1 VCCAIVS
8 LVNIACGI
16 IAVIVN
22 KNKRLNSF
30 WAFVLGVTLNVIGII
45 IVAVLPD
52 KAQQPP
58 APASDPAK
66 SRLIKCPLC
75 DTQLWVKPTTT
86 QFRCSNCDGV
96 SALPAAHPMVKK
108 SAA

>member
-1 VCCAIVS
+1 MDVNVIVS

-30 WAFVLGVTLNVIGII
+30 WAFVLGVT
-45 IVAVLPD
+45 LPD